1 MYCEK
6 RYMLY
11 SLMTLYIGSGVIFYN
26 HIKPGNEYTNF
37 YLLFL
42 TFVYLSYAAVF
53 FNILNNKNV

>member
-11 SLMTLYIGSGVIFYN
+11 SLMILYIGSGVIFYN
-26 HIKPGNEYTNF
+26 YIIPQNEYI
-37 YLLFL
+37 LLFL
-42 TFVYLSYAAVF
+42 TFMYLSYAAVF